1 MLTFDNKDKTIM
13 DNSNHF
19 SNDELKVTIEHLP
32 NCEIKLTAEAAPK
45 LILSAKEV
53 ALKQVAKEV
62 SIPGFRKGKVPLDML
77 EKQFAGSIREK
88 TLQELAELTFR
99 KAAELAKAPV
109 LNAQAKI
116 DFDLKSF
123 DPNMGST
130 MTFQYEVEPKTP
142 MVSIEEISFP
152 DLEKEA
158 VTDSKIDETIESI
171 RKYFSI
177 LDVVEDRP
185 VQEGDFIVLDIE
197 DIDSNPPQKVFNHM
211 RFEVSDKGMAEW
223 MKELVCGMSK
233 GASKEG
239 ISRPNTTDSEEIK
252 KEYQPKKVRVTVHEI
267 QTSKLPDI
275 DETLAKK
282 VGVETIEEMRAQLAK
297 QLENRSEMDHQD
309 AMREK
314 LCELLLEKYPFE
326 LPKSLVKKEYEH
338 RMQFLHNDRNFS
350 KTWKT
355 MSFDEQEQMKA
366 KTLKES
372 ENAIRLFY
380 LFRKVMLDHKVKL
393 SLPEQKKNPINMI
406 EAMFMRNQ
414 DKDYEQSSEEERAII
429 LSKSMLS
436 SAQDY
441 LLEKLAE
448 LQKA

>member
-1 MLTFDNKDKTIM
+1 M

-19 SNDELKVTIEHLP
+19 SNDELKVTVEHLS
-32 NCEIKLTAEAAPK
+32 NCEIKITAEANPK
-45 LILSAKEV
+45 LISQAKET
-53 ALKQVAKEV
+53 ALKLVAKEV
-62 SIPGFRKGKVPLDML
+62 SIPGFRKGKIPTDML

-88 TLQELAELTFR
+88 TMQELAEITFR
-99 KAAELAKAPV
+99 KAAELAKTPV
-109 LNAQAKI
+109 LNAQSKI

-123 DPNMGST
+123 EPTVGST
-130 MTFQYEVEPKTP
+130 MTFQYEIEPKTP
-142 MVSIEEISFP
+142 TVNIEEINFP
-152 DLEKEA
+152 EMTKEA
-158 VTDSKIDETIESI
+158 IDDAKIDETIDSI
-171 RKYFSI
+171 RRYFSI
-177 LDVVEDRP
+177 LDTVEERAA
-185 VQEGDFIVLDIE
+185 QEGDFVVLDIE
-197 DIDSNPPQKVFNHM
+197 DLDSNPPQKVFNQM
-211 RFEVSDKGMAEW
+211 RFEISDKGMAEW
-223 MKELVCGMSK
+223 MKELVCGMNKGESK
-233 GASKEG
+233 DG

-252 KEYQPKKVRVTVHEI
+252 KQYQPKKVRVTVHEI
-267 QTSKLPDI
+267 QTSRLPEI
-275 DETLAKK
+275 DENLAKK
-282 VGVETIEEMRAQLAK
+282 VGVDTIEEMRSQLSK
-297 QLENRSEMDHQD
+297 QLENKSEMDHQD
-309 AMREK
+309 ALREK
-314 LCELLLEKYPFE
+314 LCELLLDKYPFD

-355 MSFDEQEQMKA
+355 MSFEEQEQMKA

-393 SLPEQKKNPINMI
+393 ALPAQRHNPINMI

-414 DKDYEQSSEEERAII
+414 EQDYEQASEEERAII

-441 LLEKLAE
+441 LLEKLAS